1 MSQDNSTKEYS
12 ISELA
17 DEFDVTTRTIRF
29 YEDKGMIHPER
40 RGQTRVFLARDR
52 VRLKLI
58 LRGKRLGFTLKEICE
73 IIDMYDD
80 AAGEKGQLNLL
91 LEKIKTRRAEL
102 EEKRRDLD
110 AAEEELIEVEER
122 ISARMKELGL
132 S

>member
-1 MSQDNSTKEYS
+1 MSHDNSTKEYS
-12 ISELA
+12 ISDLA
-17 DEFDVTTRTIRF
+17 EEFDVTTRTIRF

-80 AAGEKGQLNLL
+80 VAGEKGQLNLL
-91 LEKIKTRRAEL
+91 LEKIKIRRTEL

-110 AAEEELIEVEER
+110 AAEQELIEVEGR